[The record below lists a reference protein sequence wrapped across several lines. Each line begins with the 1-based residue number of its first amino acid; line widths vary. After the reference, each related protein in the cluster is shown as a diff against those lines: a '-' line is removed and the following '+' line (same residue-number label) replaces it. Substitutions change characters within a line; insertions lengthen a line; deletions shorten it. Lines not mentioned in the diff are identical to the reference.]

1 MAKQKFLF
9 TIPDGSRGHVGVT
22 FYAKYAKVSSP
33 NGAVKVEKGP
43 KEDEGVARGHFHPR
57 ENESPHRCRHSG
69 TKNISFTFRD
79 IAL

>member
-1 MAKQKFLF
+1 MFRGIEVHAFMTFACGSVPGQFYWCRPSSSSVIAKL
-9 TIPDGSRGHVGVT
+9 
-22 FYAKYAKVSSP
+22 
-33 NGAVKVEKGP
+33 EKGP